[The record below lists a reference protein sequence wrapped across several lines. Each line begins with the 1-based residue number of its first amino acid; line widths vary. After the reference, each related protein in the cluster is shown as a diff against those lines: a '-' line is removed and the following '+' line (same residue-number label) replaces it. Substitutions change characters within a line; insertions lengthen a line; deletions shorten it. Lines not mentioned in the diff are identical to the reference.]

1 MNRLTVFL
9 VLASLFFTQGFL
21 VPPIHAVSGV
31 DVLSTSGFFDFVG
44 FYHVVGEVQN
54 TGDIALSSVK
64 ITATFYDASDEVV
77 GALDAYTALDVLLP
91 GRKSPF
97 EILFIDISRSGK
109 IDHYR
114 LDLQYVILEPPFL
127 IGLEILSNSS
137 REDDVGMLHVEGE
150 IKNVGA
156 DAATGV
162 KVAATFYDAK
172 DTVVAAA
179 VTPSSPRNLDPNE
192 NANFD
197 IVLIYTSRVHLVT
210 SYSLT
215 AESEQYAI
223 VPEYRA
229 LTGAVILIGLALAA
243 KAFCLKRGKPSTGT
257 LNSMQ

>member
-1 MNRLTVFL
+1 MKRLASFL
-9 VLASLFFTQGFL
+9 VLVSLFVTQSAL
-21 VPPIHAVSGV
+21 VSAIYAVSEV
-31 DVLSTSGFFDFVG
+31 DILSNSGFFNFVG

-64 ITATFYDASDEVV
+64 ITATFYNASDELV
-77 GALDAYTALDVLLP
+77 GTIDAYTALDVLLP

-97 EILFIDISRSGK
+97 EILFIDISRSAK

-114 LDLQYVILEPPFL
+114 LDLQYIVLEPPFL

-137 REDDVGMLHVEGE
+137 GEDDFGMLHVEGE
-150 IKNVGA
+150 IKNIGA

-179 VTPSSPRNLDPNE
+179 VTHSKPRNLDPNE

-197 IVLIYTSRVHLVT
+197 IILIYTSRVDLVT

-215 AESEQYAI
+215 AESDQYAI
-223 VPEYRA
+223 VPEYPS
-229 LTGAVILIGLALAA
+229 LTCAFILIGLAFTV
-243 KAFCLKRGKPSTGT
+243 KAFCLKREKPSTER
-257 LNSMQ
+257 LNSIQ